1 MTSGVFFTGG
11 SLNPV
16 RSLAPAIVTR
26 TFPTYHWIYWV
37 GPMAGSIIAVLLY
50 KLIKALEYET
60 AQDDDDADKQP
71 ILPTSSR
78 NEPGNS
84 SAVGISNVNV
94 GTSAPAPSPA
104 SPGQGSS
111 QHLAVPTYTKTPFV
125 HDTESEKSGLPS
137 CTGD

>member
-1 MTSGVFFTGG
+1 MTSGVFWTGG

-37 GPMAGSIIAVLLY
+37 GPMAGSVIAVLLY

-60 AQDDDDADKQP
+60 AQDDEDEDERQ
-71 ILPTSSR
+71 ILPTSTR
-78 NEPGNS
+78 KDPDNS
-84 SAVGISNVNV
+84 PAMGVPAVNV
-94 GTSAPAPSPA
+94 GSGAPAPVA
-104 SPGQGSS
+104 AAGNS
-111 QHLAVPTYTKTPFV
+111 QNLAVPTYAKKPFV
-125 HDTESEKSGLPS
+125 HDKESEKSGLPS